1 MPNEEI
7 NKTKQKIIEWL
18 KEEGFS
24 AEEKQ
29 DPNAYFNIQAT
40 KGRINVNIIQNPPF
54 NDSIFIGGNIAVA
67 PEQQALLKSRS
78 RDKREDFIW
87 DLQMSLAA
95 NNELGDFALKP
106 NPPDD
111 IQTIFVSSRRI
122 YYDELTKGK
131 LFTSINIV
139 MKNIILTIWK
149 LQKFVGMHMP
159 KTPATKQDYST

>member
-7 NKTKQKIIEWL
+7 NKTKQKIMDWL
-18 KEEGFS
+18 KEEGFA

-29 DPNAYFNIQAT
+29 DPNAYFNIQAS
-40 KGRINVNIIQNPPF
+40 KSGMGVNVVQNPPF
-54 NDSIFIGGNIAVA
+54 NDSIFIAGNIAVA

-87 DLQMSLAA
+87 DLQMTLAA
-95 NNELGDFALKP
+95 NIELGDFALKP

-111 IQTIFVSSRRI
+111 IQIIFVSSRRI

-131 LFTSINIV
+131 LLTSINIV
-139 MKNIILTIWK
+139 IKNVLLTIWK
-149 LQKFVGMHMP
+149 LQRFLGMHMP
-159 KTPATKQDYST
+159 HMVTKKQDYST

>member
-7 NKTKQKIIEWL
+7 NKTKQKIMDWL
-18 KEEGFS
+18 KEEGFA

-40 KGRINVNIIQNPPF
+40 KSGIGVNIVQNPPF
-54 NDSIFIGGNIAVA
+54 NDSIFIAGNIAVA
-67 PEQQALLKSRS
+67 PDQQALLKSRS

-87 DLQMSLAA
+87 DIQMTLAA

-106 NPPDD
+106 NPPEDMQ
-111 IQTIFVSSRRI
+111 IIFVSSRRI

-131 LFTSINIV
+131 LFASINIV
-139 MKNIILTIWK
+139 IKNVLLIIWK

-159 KTPATKQDYST
+159 NIVTKKQDYST